1 MQLKIKKL
9 NPAATLPSYA
19 REGDAGLDLFA
30 VKAMVIEP
38 GKSALV
44 PTGIAIELPSGT
56 EAQVRPRSGLALK
69 HAITVLNTPGTVDEG
84 YRGEVG
90 VIRQPE
96 AILASVPGGLAH
108 ALNIAFGM
116 TWEITWALIL
126 DVTRRLSEGDRLVR
140 AGKWTGWTF
149 EFMLGAGLQGQVVLR
164 E

>member
-1 MQLKIKKL
+1 MKLNLKVKKL

-30 VKAMVIEP
+30 VKAIVIEP

-90 VIRQPE
+90 VILINHGATAFTVEAGMKIAQMVVSPRIQVAVVEVPE
-96 AILASVPGGLAH
+96 
-108 ALNIAFGM
+108 
-116 TWEITWALIL
+116 
-126 DVTRRLSEGDRLVR
+126 LSDTQR
-140 AGKWTGWTF
+140 
-149 EFMLGAGLQGQVVLR
+149 GAGGFGSTGH
-164 E
+164 